1 MDLKTPIPGKESSE
15 HQPRALY
22 YYCRAILSSNFTVLF
37 SDSLP
42 FLGSPIRKGDILRAN
57 TLETLIFFFLSL
69 FPLIFFFFFSP
80 RNSFLTE
87 NKTKWNKER
96 PSVVPFSCQVS
107 AIVLLCYL
115 EWDLFTPP
123 KQVLEPTSKEVCRP
137 SFSAKRF
144 QCHL

>member
-69 FPLIFFFFFSP
+69 FPLIFFFFFSLQGTVSL
-80 RNSFLTE
+80 R
-87 NKTKWNKER
+87 KTKQNEIKKG
-96 PSVVPFSCQVS
+96 P
-107 AIVLLCYL
+107 LLYL
-115 EWDLFTPP
+115 LAARS
-123 KQVLEPTSKEVCRP
+123 LL
-137 SFSAKRF
+137 SFCFVIWSGICSLRLSRF
-144 QCHL
+144 